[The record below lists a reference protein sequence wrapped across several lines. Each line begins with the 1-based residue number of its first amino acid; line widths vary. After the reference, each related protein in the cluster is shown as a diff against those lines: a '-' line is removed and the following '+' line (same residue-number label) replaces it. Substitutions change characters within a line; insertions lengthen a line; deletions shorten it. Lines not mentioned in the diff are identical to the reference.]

1 MLLDSDSVLRRLAIT
16 YPCTLPRKMLPNRVV
31 VYNAGVGAG
40 RVLCFAGGV
49 ALVSGCLLDDGG
61 VSGVGLR
68 RAFGLGLAR
77 LEERRD
83 AVNALNVFPVP
94 DGDTGT
100 NMSLTLRAG
109 IEGCPEG
116 DASVG
121 AGAAARGLADG
132 AFFGARGNSGVILSQ
147 FLRGFAEGLEGCEV
161 CGAGDWAR
169 GLDAAREAAYGAVG
183 TPREGTML
191 TVMRR
196 AAEAALAAGAAGGD
210 LAGTAAGYSGADAGD
225 GGLGGAMAAG
235 DLRGGAARG
244 DEDLAGAMAAG
255 DLRGSAARGDE
266 DLAVAAAGYSGA
278 DAGDGDLGGAMAAGY
293 LAACAALRDTPEQLA
308 ALKEAGVVDSGGL
321 GVVVILGGVLEALFP
336 ERFGALSDVAGVQ
349 GIIDA
354 SMASL
359 GGAAAQREGYLHQ
372 TLEADWGYCT
382 EFMISGEGL
391 SLGEVRRYYE
401 ATARST
407 VVAGDSRQVRVHIHA
422 EDPGPAISY
431 GAALGTLSR
440 VKIESMDDQN
450 AEWAASHRS
459 RAGDRPDG
467 PGDGGAV
474 AVDLAVVAVAA
485 GDGLAGLFRGSGC
498 GYVIEG
504 GQTMNP
510 SVGDI
515 VAGVRRAGAR
525 DTIVLPNN
533 KNILLTAEQA
543 AAGNPGVHIVASR
556 SVPQGVAA
564 LLAYNP
570 VWGLADNLAAMA
582 GAVSGVVTIEVTR
595 AVRDSSVDGVTV
607 RQGDY
612 IALVDDR
619 LALSAGSA
627 EDALEGALALAGPGG
642 DAVVTVYRGADADGG
657 AAELCAAA
665 LGAGFPG
672 VEVEWVYGGQPH
684 YHYLASVE

>member
-1 MLLDSDSVLRRLAIT
+1 MPPYYPVAPKLLAALLVQGVYEAGIETSLTERAGWGIGGDWGLGWGE
-16 YPCTLPRKMLPNRVV
+16 CWGVV

-116 DASVG
+116 DDGVG
-121 AGAAARGLADG
+121 AGVAARGLADG

-147 FLRGFAEGLEGCEV
+147 FLRGFAVGLEGCEV
-161 CGAGDWAR
+161 CRAGDWAR

-196 AAEAALAAGAAGGD
+196 AAGAALAAGAAGGD
-210 LAGTAAGYSGADAGD
+210 LAGA
-225 GGLGGAMAAG
+225 
-235 DLRGGAARG
+235 
-244 DEDLAGAMAAG
+244 
-255 DLRGSAARGDE
+255 
-266 DLAVAAAGYSGA
+266 AAAGYPAVGA
-278 DAGDGDLGGAMAAGY
+278 AGGGGDLGGTTAGYPAGGAGEDGDLGGAMAAGY

-359 GGAAAQREGYLHQ
+359 GGAAAQGEGYLHQ

-422 EDPGPAISY
+422 EDPGPAISH

-459 RAGDRPDG
+459 RAGDGADG
-467 PGDGGAV
+467 ADDGAAAV
-474 AVDLAVVAVAA
+474 VDLAVVAVAA
-485 GDGLAGLFRGSGC
+485 GDGLAGVFMGSGC

-543 AAGNPGVHIVASR
+543 AAGDTGVHIVASR

-570 VWGLADNLAAMA
+570 LWGLEDNLAAMA

-595 AVRDSSVDGVTV
+595 AVRDSSVDGVSV

-627 EDALEGALALAGPGG
+627 EGALAGAIALAGPGG
-642 DAVVTVYRGADADGG
+642 DAVVTVYRGADADGA
-657 AAELCAAA
+657 AAESCAAA

>member
-1 MLLDSDSVLRRLAIT
+1 M
-16 YPCTLPRKMLPNRVV
+16 
-31 VYNAGVGAG
+31 
-40 RVLCFAGGV
+40 
-49 ALVSGCLLDDGG
+49 
-61 VSGVGLR
+61 
-68 RAFGLGLAR
+68 GLAR

-116 DASVG
+116 DDEVG
-121 AGAAARGLADG
+121 AGVAARGLADG

-147 FLRGFAEGLEGCEV
+147 FLRGFAEGLEGCAV

-210 LAGTAAGYSGADAGD
+210 
-225 GGLGGAMAAG
+225 G
-235 DLRGGAARG
+235 DLGGGAARG
-244 DEDLAGAMAAG
+244 DEDLAGDPADDAAG
-255 DLRGSAARGDE
+255 GG
-266 DLAVAAAGYSGA
+266 G
-278 DAGDGDLGGAMAAGY
+278 LGGAMAAGY

-359 GGAAAQREGYLHQ
+359 GGAAAQGEGYLHQ

-459 RAGDRPDG
+459 RAGDG
-467 PGDGGAV
+467 PGDGADGAGDGAAAV
-474 AVDLAVVAVAA
+474 VDLAVVAVAA
-485 GDGLAGLFRGSGC
+485 GDGLAGLFMGSGC

-543 AAGNPGVHIVASR
+543 AAGDPGVHIVASR

-570 VWGLADNLAAMA
+570 LWGLEDNLAAMA

-595 AVRDSSVDGVTV
+595 AVRDSSVDGVAV

-619 LALSAGSA
+619 LALAAGSA
-627 EDALEGALALAGPGG
+627 EDALAGALALAGPGG

-657 AAELCAAA
+657 AAESCAAA

>member
-1 MLLDSDSVLRRLAIT
+1 MLQD
-16 YPCTLPRKMLPNRVV
+16 RVV

-40 RVLCFAGGV
+40 RVLCLAGGV

-68 RAFGLGLAR
+68 RAFSLGLAR

-109 IEGCPEG
+109 IEGCPEE
-116 DASVG
+116 DAAVG

-169 GLDAAREAAYGAVG
+169 GLDAAREAAYGSVG

-196 AAEAALAAGAAGGD
+196 AAEAAGVGGGD
-210 LAGTAAGYSGADAGD
+210 LAGAADAGYPAVGAAVGD
-225 GGLGGAMAAG
+225 GDLGGAMAGDPAVGAG
-235 DLRGGAARG
+235 EDR
-244 DEDLAGAMAAG
+244 DLA
-255 DLRGSAARGDE
+255 
-266 DLAVAAAGYSGA
+266 
-278 DAGDGDLGGAMAAGY
+278 GAMAAGY

-336 ERFGALSDVAGVQ
+336 DRFGVLSDVAGVQ

-359 GGAAAQREGYLHQ
+359 GGAAAQGEGYLHQ

-459 RAGDRPDG
+459 RAGDGPDG
-467 PGDGGAV
+467 PDGAGDGAAV
-474 AVDLAVVAVAA
+474 VDLAVVAVAA
-485 GDGLAGLFRGSGC
+485 GDGLAGLFMGSGC

-570 VWGLADNLAAMA
+570 LWGLEDNLAAMA

-595 AVRDSSVDGVTV
+595 AVRDSSVDGVAV

-642 DAVVTVYRGADADGG
+642 DAVVTVYRGADADGA
-657 AAELCAAA
+657 AAESCAAA

-684 YHYLASVE
+684 YHYLASIE

>member
-1 MLLDSDSVLRRLAIT
+1 M
-16 YPCTLPRKMLPNRVV
+16 
-31 VYNAGVGAG
+31 
-40 RVLCFAGGV
+40 
-49 ALVSGCLLDDGG
+49 LDDGR
-61 VSGVGLR
+61 VSGGELR

-116 DASVG
+116 DDGVG

-196 AAEAALAAGAAGGD
+196 TAEAALAAGA
-210 LAGTAAGYSGADAGD
+210 SAGD
-225 GGLGGAMAAG
+225 GDLG
-235 DLRGGAARG
+235 GGAARG
-244 DEDLAGAMAAG
+244 DEDLAGDPAVGAAVGAAG
-255 DLRGSAARGDE
+255 GN
-266 DLAVAAAGYSGA
+266 
-278 DAGDGDLGGAMAAGY
+278 DLGGAMAAGY

-336 ERFGALSDVAGVQ
+336 DRFGVLSDVAGVQ
-349 GIIDA
+349 EIIDA

-359 GGAAAQREGYLHQ
+359 GGTAQGDGYLHQ

-401 ATARST
+401 GTARST

-459 RAGDRPDG
+459 RAGDRP
-467 PGDGGAV
+467 GDGAGDGAAA

-485 GDGLAGLFRGSGC
+485 GDGLAGLFMGSGC

-570 VWGLADNLAAMA
+570 VWGLEDNLAAMA

-595 AVRDSSVDGVTV
+595 AVRDSSVDGVSV

-619 LALSAGSA
+619 LALAAGSA
-627 EDALEGALALAGPGG
+627 EAALEGALALVGPGG
-642 DAVVTVYRGADADGG
+642 DAVVTVYRGADADGA
-657 AAELCAAA
+657 AAESCAAA

>member
-1 MLLDSDSVLRRLAIT
+1 M
-16 YPCTLPRKMLPNRVV
+16 
-31 VYNAGVGAG
+31 
-40 RVLCFAGGV
+40 
-49 ALVSGCLLDDGG
+49 LDDGG
-61 VSGVGLR
+61 VSGEGLR
-68 RAFGLGLAR
+68 QAFGLGLAR

-116 DASVG
+116 DAAVG

-147 FLRGFAEGLEGCEV
+147 FLRGFAVGLEGCAV

-196 AAEAALAAGAAGGD
+196 AAEAALAAGASGWD
-210 LAGTAAGYSGADAGD
+210 LAGTAGYPG
-225 GGLGGAMAAG
+225 
-235 DLRGGAARG
+235 
-244 DEDLAGAMAAG
+244 
-255 DLRGSAARGDE
+255 
-266 DLAVAAAGYSGA
+266 V

-293 LAACAALRDTPEQLA
+293 LAACVALRDTPEQLA

-336 ERFGALSDVAGVQ
+336 ERFRALSDVAGVQ

-359 GGAAAQREGYLHQ
+359 GGAAQGDGYLHQ

-382 EFMISGEGL
+382 EFIISGEGL

-450 AEWAASHRS
+450 AEWAASHRN
-459 RAGDRPDG
+459 RAGDRPGDG
-467 PGDGGAV
+467 PDGAGDGGGV

-485 GDGLAGLFRGSGC
+485 GDGLAGLFMGSGC

-515 VAGVRRAGAR
+515 VAGVRRAGGR
-525 DTIVLPNN
+525 DTIFLPNN

-543 AAGNPGVHIVASR
+543 AAGDPGVHIVASR

-564 LLAYNP
+564 VLAYNP
-570 VWGLADNLAAMA
+570 VWGLEDNLAAMA
-582 GAVSGVVTIEVTR
+582 GAVAGVVTIEVTQ
-595 AVRDSSVDGVTV
+595 AVRDSSVDGMAV

-619 LALSAGSA
+619 LALAAGSA

-684 YHYLASVE
+684 YHYLASIE

>member
-1 MLLDSDSVLRRLAIT
+1 M
-16 YPCTLPRKMLPNRVV
+16 V

-40 RVLCFAGGV
+40 CVLCFAGGV

-116 DASVG
+116 DDEVG
-121 AGAAARGLADG
+121 AGVAARGLADG

-147 FLRGFAEGLEGCEV
+147 FLRGFAEGLEDCAV
-161 CGAGDWAR
+161 CRAGDWAR

-196 AAEAALAAGAAGGD
+196 AAEAALAG
-210 LAGTAAGYSGADAGD
+210 GADAGYPAV
-225 GGLGGAMAAG
+225 GA
-235 DLRGGAARG
+235 
-244 DEDLAGAMAAG
+244 
-255 DLRGSAARGDE
+255 S
-266 DLAVAAAGYSGA
+266 
-278 DAGDGDLGGAMAAGY
+278 AGDGDLGGAMAAGY

-359 GGAAAQREGYLHQ
+359 GGAAAQGEGYLHQ

-431 GAALGTLSR
+431 GAALGTLSK

-459 RAGDRPDG
+459 RAGDRP
-467 PGDGGAV
+467 GDGAGDGAAA

-485 GDGLAGLFRGSGC
+485 GDGLAGLFMGSGC

-543 AAGNPGVHIVASR
+543 AAGDPGVHIVASR

-570 VWGLADNLAAMA
+570 LWGLEDNLAAMA

-595 AVRDSSVDGVTV
+595 AVRDSSVDGVAV

-627 EDALEGALALAGPGG
+627 EDALAGALALAGPGG
-642 DAVVTVYRGADADGG
+642 DAVVTVYRGADADGA
-657 AAELCAAA
+657 AAESCAAA

>member
-1 MLLDSDSVLRRLAIT
+1 MLQD
-16 YPCTLPRKMLPNRVV
+16 RVV
-31 VYNAGVGAG
+31 VYNAEVGAG
-40 RVLCFAGGV
+40 RVLCLAGGV

-116 DASVG
+116 DAAVG

-147 FLRGFAEGLEGCEV
+147 FLRGFAVGLEGCEV

-196 AAEAALAAGAAGGD
+196 AAEAALAAGAAAGD
-210 LAGTAAGYSGADAGD
+210 LAGT
-225 GGLGGAMAAG
+225 
-235 DLRGGAARG
+235 
-244 DEDLAGAMAAG
+244 
-255 DLRGSAARGDE
+255 
-266 DLAVAAAGYSGA
+266 AGYSGA

-336 ERFGALSDVAGVQ
+336 DRFGALSEVAGVQ
-349 GIIDA
+349 GIIDD

-359 GGAAAQREGYLHQ
+359 GGAAAQGEGYLHQ

-459 RAGDRPDG
+459 RAGDGADG
-467 PGDGGAV
+467 ADDGAAAV
-474 AVDLAVVAVAA
+474 VDLAVVAVAA
-485 GDGLAGLFRGSGC
+485 GDGLAGLFMGSGC

-543 AAGNPGVHIVASR
+543 AAGDPGVHIVASR
-556 SVPQGVAA
+556 SIPQGVAA

-570 VWGLADNLAAMA
+570 LWGLEDNLAAMA
-582 GAVSGVVTIEVTR
+582 GAVSGVVTIEITQ
-595 AVRDSSVDGVTV
+595 AVRDSSVDGVAV

-619 LALSAGSA
+619 LALAAGSA
-627 EDALEGALALAGPGG
+627 EDALAGAIALAGPGG
-642 DAVVTVYRGADADGG
+642 DAVVTVYRGADADADG
-657 AAELCAAA
+657 AAAESCAAA

>member
-1 MLLDSDSVLRRLAIT
+1 MRRLA
-16 YPCTLPRKMLPNRVV
+16 R
-31 VYNAGVGAG
+31 GASY
-40 RVLCFAGGV
+40 AWPGGV

-116 DASVG
+116 DDGVG
-121 AGAAARGLADG
+121 AGVAARGLADG

-147 FLRGFAEGLEGCEV
+147 FLRGFAVGLEGCEV

-196 AAEAALAAGAAGGD
+196 AAEAAGAGEGDLAGAADAGYPTGGAAGGD
-210 LAGTAAGYSGADAGD
+210 
-225 GGLGGAMAAG
+225 G
-235 DLRGGAARG
+235 DLA
-244 DEDLAGAMAAG
+244 ET
-255 DLRGSAARGDE
+255 
-266 DLAVAAAGYSGA
+266 AGYSGA

-336 ERFGALSDVAGVQ
+336 ERFGDLSDVAGVQ
-349 GIIDA
+349 GIIDD

-359 GGAAAQREGYLHQ
+359 GGAAAQGEGYLHQ
-372 TLEADWGYCT
+372 TLETDWGYCT

-459 RAGDRPDG
+459 RAGDGADG
-467 PGDGGAV
+467 AGDGGGV
-474 AVDLAVVAVAA
+474 DVDLAVVAVAA
-485 GDGLAGLFRGSGC
+485 GDGLAGLFMGSGC

-543 AAGNPGVHIVASR
+543 AAGDPGVHIVASR

-570 VWGLADNLAAMA
+570 VWGLEDNLAAMA

-595 AVRDSSVDGVTV
+595 AVRDSSVDGVLV

-627 EDALEGALALAGPGG
+627 EDALEGAIALAGPGG
-642 DAVVTVYRGADADGG
+642 DAVVTVYRGADADGA
-657 AAELCAAA
+657 AAESCAAA

-684 YHYLASVE
+684 YHYLASIE

>member
-1 MLLDSDSVLRRLAIT
+1 MLLDSDSVFRRLAIT
-16 YPCTLPRKMLPNRVV
+16 YPCVLPKKMLQDRVV

-40 RVLCFAGGV
+40 CVLCLAGGV

-116 DASVG
+116 DAEVG
-121 AGAAARGLADG
+121 AGVAARGLADG

-147 FLRGFAEGLEGCEV
+147 FFRGFADGLEGCEV

-196 AAEAALAAGAAGGD
+196 AAEAALAACAGGDLAAAEAGYSAGGAAGGD
-210 LAGTAAGYSGADAGD
+210 LA
-225 GGLGGAMAAG
+225 
-235 DLRGGAARG
+235 
-244 DEDLAGAMAAG
+244 
-255 DLRGSAARGDE
+255 
-266 DLAVAAAGYSGA
+266 
-278 DAGDGDLGGAMAAGY
+278 GAMAAGY

-336 ERFGALSDVAGVQ
+336 DRFGALSEVAGVQ

-359 GGAAAQREGYLHQ
+359 GGAAAQGEGYLHQ

-459 RAGDRPDG
+459 KAGDGPDG
-467 PGDGGAV
+467 ADDWGAAV
-474 AVDLAVVAVAA
+474 VDLAVVAVAA
-485 GDGLAGLFRGSGC
+485 GDGLAGLFMGSGC

-543 AAGNPGVHIVASR
+543 AAGDPGVHIVASR

-570 VWGLADNLAAMA
+570 VWGLEDNLAAMA
-582 GAVSGVVTIEVTR
+582 GAVSGVVTIEVTQ

-627 EDALEGALALAGPGG
+627 EGALEGAIALAGPGG
-642 DAVVTVYRGADADGG
+642 DAVVTVYRGADADGA
-657 AAELCAAA
+657 AAESCAAA

>member
-1 MLLDSDSVLRRLAIT
+1 M
-16 YPCTLPRKMLPNRVV
+16 
-31 VYNAGVGAG
+31 
-40 RVLCFAGGV
+40 
-49 ALVSGCLLDDGG
+49 LDDGG
-61 VSGVGLR
+61 VSGEGLR
-68 RAFGLGLAR
+68 QAFGLGLAR

-116 DASVG
+116 DAAVG

-147 FLRGFAEGLEGCEV
+147 FLRGFAVGLEGCEV

-196 AAEAALAAGAAGGD
+196 AAEAALAAGAADGDLGGAPDAGYLAGGAADGD
-210 LAGTAAGYSGADAGD
+210 LAGAV
-225 GGLGGAMAAG
+225 GGN
-235 DLRGGAARG
+235 
-244 DEDLAGAMAAG
+244 
-255 DLRGSAARGDE
+255 
-266 DLAVAAAGYSGA
+266 
-278 DAGDGDLGGAMAAGY
+278 DLGGAMAAGY

-359 GGAAAQREGYLHQ
+359 GGAAHQGDGYLHQ

-382 EFMISGEGL
+382 EFMISGEGI

-459 RAGDRPDG
+459 RAGDGPGNGPDG
-467 PGDGGAV
+467 AGDGGGV
-474 AVDLAVVAVAA
+474 AVDLTVVAVAA
-485 GDGLAGLFRGSGC
+485 GDGLAGLFMGSGC

-515 VAGVRRAGAR
+515 VAGVRRAGGR
-525 DTIVLPNN
+525 DTIFLPNN

-543 AAGNPGVHIVASR
+543 AAGDPGVHIVASR

-564 LLAYNP
+564 VLAYNP
-570 VWGLADNLAAMA
+570 VWGLEDNLAAMA
-582 GAVSGVVTIEVTR
+582 GAVAGVVTIEVTQ
-595 AVRDSSVDGVTV
+595 AVRDSSVDGVAV

-619 LALSAGSA
+619 LALAAGSA
-627 EDALEGALALAGPGG
+627 EDALAGALALAGPGG

-657 AAELCAAA
+657 AAESCAAA

-684 YHYLASVE
+684 YHYLASIE